1 MPNYESVIIAR
12 QDMSA
17 QQVEALTE
25 QLTAVINEGGGR
37 IGKTEYWGLRNLSYR
52 IKKNRKGHYLM
63 MNVEAP
69 AATLHEVQ
77 RQLRINED
85 IIRFQTVRTETL
97 DEGPS
102 VMMQTRA
109 AREGSRSRDRDRDRD
124 GGGGG
129 GGYRDRDGGGG
140 GGYRRDRDDGDN

>member
-12 QDMSA
+12 QDMST

-25 QLTAVINEGGGR
+25 QLTTVINEGGGR

-77 RQLRINED
+77 RQLRLNED
-85 IIRFQTVRTETL
+85 VIRFQTVRTEEL
-97 DEGPS
+97 DEAPS

-109 AREGSRSRDRDRDRD
+109 AREGSRSRDRDDRGDRGEFRRGRDRD
-124 GGGGG
+124 S
-129 GGYRDRDGGGG
+129 
-140 GGYRRDRDDGDN
+140 DGDN

>member
-1 MPNYESVIIAR
+1 MECEKRMPNYESVIIAR
-12 QDMSA
+12 QDMST
-17 QQVEALTE
+17 QQVEAMTE
-25 QLTAVINEGGGR
+25 QLTAVIAEGGGR

-63 MNVEAP
+63 LNVEAP

-85 IIRFQTVRTETL
+85 VIRFQTVRTETL
-97 DEGPS
+97 DEAPS

-109 AREGSRSRDRDRDRD
+109 AREGSRSRDRDRD
-124 GGGGG
+124 
-129 GGYRDRDGGGG
+129 GG
-140 GGYRRDRDDGDN
+140 GGYRRDRDSDDGDN